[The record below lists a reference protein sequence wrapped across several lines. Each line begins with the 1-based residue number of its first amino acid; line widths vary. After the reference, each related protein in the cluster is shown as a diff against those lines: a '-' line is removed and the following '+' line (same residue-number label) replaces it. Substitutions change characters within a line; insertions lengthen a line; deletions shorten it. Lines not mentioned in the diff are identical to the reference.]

1 MSETLSYE
9 EVWSRTHHFDPPAI
23 FDKLREESPLA
34 RMTYPDGHVGW
45 FASSHQIVRE
55 VLSDPRFSHSL
66 EIGHF
71 PVTKY
76 GAPVPQFPAFPG
88 MFIHMDP
95 PDHTKYRRMLAGEF
109 TVRRVA
115 ELAPHV
121 ESVAAEQI
129 EAMREHGA
137 PADLLTTFAKPLV
150 LRVLSDLVGLPYEE
164 RERYADAPAITHDPD
179 GDAEE
184 SMAVYQQVAQ
194 LVGETIERKR
204 KQPGDDI
211 ISRLLAAGELSD
223 EELGNIVTLLL
234 FAGYETTESAL
245 TVGVMALLHHPEQ
258 LAALRA
264 DLSRV
269 DAAVEE
275 ILRYVT
281 VNQYEIFRTALED
294 VELAGQLVKKGETV
308 TVSLPAA
315 NRDPAKYGCPA
326 HLDLDR
332 DTAGHLAFGHGIH
345 QCVGQNLARLELRT
359 GLRALLRAFPDLR
372 AVTPPEEVPLRTRGS
387 VFGLKNL
394 PVAW

>member
-1 MSETLSYE
+1 MSEMLSYE

-23 FDKLREESPLA
+23 FDKLREERPLA
-34 RMTYPDGHVGW
+34 RMSYPDGHIGW
-45 FASSHQIVRE
+45 FTTSHRIARE

-66 EIGHF
+66 ELGHF

-76 GAPVPQFPAFPG
+76 GGPVPPFPALPG

-95 PDHTKYRRMLAGEF
+95 PDHTRFRRMLAPEF
-109 TVRRVA
+109 TVRRIA
-115 ELAPHV
+115 ELAPRV

-129 EAMREHGA
+129 EEMRAHGA
-137 PADLLTTFAKPLV
+137 PADLLGTFAKPLV
-150 LRVLSDLVGLPYEE
+150 LRILSDLVGLPYEE

-179 GDAEE
+179 GDAAEA
-184 SMAVYQQVAQ
+184 MAVYEQVGA
-194 LVGETIERKR
+194 LIGETIERKR

-211 ISRLLAAGELSD
+211 ISRLLAAGELTD
-223 EELGNIVTLLL
+223 EELGNIVALLL

-245 TVGVMALLHHPEQ
+245 SVGVMALLHHPEQ

-264 DLSRV
+264 DLSRT

-281 VNQYEIFRTALED
+281 VNQYEIFRAALED
-294 VELAGQLVKKGETV
+294 VELDGQLVKKGETV

-326 HLDLDR
+326 DLDLGR

-345 QCVGQNLARLELRT
+345 QCIGQNLARLELRT
-359 GLRALLRAFPDLR
+359 GLRALLEAFPDLR
-372 AVTPPEEVPLRTRGS
+372 AATPAEEVPLRTRGS
-387 VFGLKNL
+387 VFGLKSL
-394 PVAW
+394 PVSW

>member
-1 MSETLSYE
+1 MSEMLSYE
-9 EVWSRTHHFDPPAI
+9 DVWSRTHHFDPPAI
-23 FDKLREESPLA
+23 FDKLREEHPLT
-34 RMTYPDGHVGW
+34 RMAYPDGHIGW
-45 FASSHQIVRE
+45 FATSHRIVRE

-76 GAPVPQFPAFPG
+76 GAPVPQFPAMPG

-95 PDHTKYRRMLAGEF
+95 PDHTRFRRMLAREF
-109 TVRRVA
+109 TVRRIA

-121 ESVAAEQI
+121 ESVAAGQI
-129 EAMREHGA
+129 EEMRAQGA
-137 PADLLTTFAKPLV
+137 SADLITAFARPLV
-150 LRVLSDLVGLPYEE
+150 LRVLSDLVGLPWEE

-184 SMAVYQQVAQ
+184 SMAVFQQVGV
-194 LVGETIERKR
+194 LIGETIARKR
-204 KQPGDDI
+204 QEPGDDI
-211 ISRLLAAGELSD
+211 ISRLLAAGELTD
-223 EELGNIVTLLL
+223 EELGNIVALLL

-245 TVGVMALLHHPEQ
+245 SVGVMALLHHPEQ

-294 VELAGQLVKKGETV
+294 VELDGQLVKKGETV

-326 HLDLDR
+326 DLDLGR

-359 GLRALLRAFPDLR
+359 GLRALLQAFPDLR
-372 AVTPPEEVPLRTRGS
+372 AATPAEDVPLRTRGS
-387 VFGLKNL
+387 VFGLKSL

>member
-1 MSETLSYE
+1 MSEMLSFE
-9 EVWSRTHHFDPPAI
+9 DVWSRTHHFDPPAI
-23 FDKLREESPLA
+23 FDKLREERPLA
-34 RMTYPDGHVGW
+34 RMAYPDGHIGW
-45 FASSHQIVRE
+45 LATSHRIVRE

-76 GAPVPQFPAFPG
+76 GAPVPQFPAMPG

-95 PDHTKYRRMLAGEF
+95 PDHTRFRRMLAREF
-109 TVRRVA
+109 TVRRIA

-121 ESVAAEQI
+121 ESVAAEQV
-129 EAMREHGA
+129 EAMREQGA
-137 PADLLTTFAKPLV
+137 PADLITTFAKPLV

-184 SMAVYQQVAQ
+184 SMAVFQQVGA
-194 LVGETIERKR
+194 LIGETIARKR
-204 KQPGDDI
+204 KEPGDDI
-211 ISRLLAAGELSD
+211 ISRLLAAGEVTD
-223 EELGNIVTLLL
+223 EELGNIVALLL

-245 TVGVMALLHHPEQ
+245 SVGVMALLHHPEQ

-294 VELAGQLVKKGETV
+294 VELDGRLVKKGETV

-359 GLRALLRAFPDLR
+359 GLRVLLQAFPDLR
-372 AVTPPEEVPLRTRGS
+372 AATPAEEVPLRTRGS
-387 VFGLKNL
+387 VFGLKSL
-394 PVAW
+394 PVSW

>member
-1 MSETLSYE
+1 MSEILSYE
-9 EVWSRTHHFDPPAI
+9 EVWARTHHFDPPAI
-23 FDKLREESPLA
+23 FDKVREEHPLA
-34 RMTYPDGHVGW
+34 RMAYPDGHIGW
-45 FASSHQIVRE
+45 IATSHRTVRE

-71 PVTKY
+71 PTTKY
-76 GAPVPQFPAFPG
+76 GAPVPQFPAMPG

-95 PDHTKYRRMLAGEF
+95 PDHTRLRRMLAGEF

-121 ESVAAEQI
+121 EAVAAEQV
-129 EAMREHGA
+129 EAMRQHGA
-137 PADLLTTFAKPLV
+137 PADLLRTFAQPLV
-150 LRVLSDLVGLPYEE
+150 LRILSDMVGLPWEE
-164 RERYADAPAITHDPD
+164 RERYADASAISHDPD

-184 SMAVYQQVAQ
+184 SMAVFQQVGA
-194 LVGETIERKR
+194 LIGETIERKR

-211 ISRLLAAGELSD
+211 ISRLLAAGELTD
-223 EELGNIVTLLL
+223 EELGNMVALLL

-245 TVGVMALLHHPEQ
+245 SVGVMALLHHPAQ
-258 LAALRA
+258 LAALRG
-264 DLSRV
+264 DLTRV

-281 VNQYEIFRTALED
+281 VNQYETFRTALED
-294 VELAGQLVKKGETV
+294 VEVGGELVKKGETV

-326 HLDLDR
+326 DLDLGR

-372 AVTPPEEVPLRTRGS
+372 AATPAEEVPLRTRGS
-387 VFGLKNL
+387 VFCLKSL
-394 PVAW
+394 PVTW

>member
-1 MSETLSYE
+1 
-9 EVWSRTHHFDPPAI
+9 
-23 FDKLREESPLA
+23 
-34 RMTYPDGHVGW
+34 
-45 FASSHQIVRE
+45 
-55 VLSDPRFSHSL
+55 
-66 EIGHF
+66 
-71 PVTKY
+71 
-76 GAPVPQFPAFPG
+76 

-294 VELAGQLVKKGETV
+294 VELAGQLVKKGRPSRCPSRPPTATRRSTAAPPTSTWTGTPPV
-308 TVSLPAA
+308 TWRSATASTSASGRTWPASNCAPACARCCGPSRPACGHAARGGPAA
-315 NRDPAKYGCPA
+315 HPR
-326 HLDLDR
+326 
-332 DTAGHLAFGHGIH
+332 I
-345 QCVGQNLARLELRT
+345 
-359 GLRALLRAFPDLR
+359 GLRSEE
-372 AVTPPEEVPLRTRGS
+372 PPRRLVSPP
-387 VFGLKNL
+387 VFRHCSICC
-394 PVAW
+394 P

>member
-1 MSETLSYE
+1 MSEMLSFE
-9 EVWSRTHHFDPPAI
+9 DVWSRTHHFDPPAI
-23 FDKLREESPLA
+23 FDKLREERPLA
-34 RMTYPDGHVGW
+34 RMAYPDGHIGW
-45 FASSHQIVRE
+45 IATSHQLVRE

-76 GAPVPQFPAFPG
+76 GAPVPQFPAMPG

-95 PDHTKYRRMLAGEF
+95 PDHTRFRRMLAREF
-109 TVRRVA
+109 TVRRIA

-121 ESVAAEQI
+121 EAVTAEQI

-164 RERYADAPAITHDPD
+164 KERYADAPAITHDPD

-184 SMAVYQQVAQ
+184 SMAVFQQVGA
-194 LVGETIERKR
+194 LIGETIERKR

-211 ISRLLAAGELSD
+211 ISRLLAAGELTD
-223 EELGNIVTLLL
+223 EELGNIVALLL

-264 DLSRV
+264 DLSKV

-294 VELAGQLVKKGETV
+294 VELDGRLVKKGETV

-359 GLRALLRAFPDLR
+359 GLRALLQAFPDLT
-372 AVTPPEEVPLRTRGS
+372 AATPAEEVPLRTRGS
-387 VFGLKNL
+387 VFGLKSL
-394 PVAW
+394 PVSW

>member
-1 MSETLSYE
+1 MSEMLSYE

-23 FDKLREESPLA
+23 FDKLREERPLA
-34 RMTYPDGHVGW
+34 RMSYPDGHIGW
-45 FASSHQIVRE
+45 FTTSHRIARE

-66 EIGHF
+66 ELGHF

-76 GAPVPQFPAFPG
+76 GGPVPPFPALPG

-95 PDHTKYRRMLAGEF
+95 PDHTRFRRMLAPEF
-109 TVRRVA
+109 TVRRIA
-115 ELAPHV
+115 ELAPRV

-129 EAMREHGA
+129 EEMRAHGA
-137 PADLLTTFAKPLV
+137 PADLLGTFAKPLV
-150 LRVLSDLVGLPYEE
+150 LRILSDLVGLPYEE

-179 GDAEE
+179 GDAAEA
-184 SMAVYQQVAQ
+184 MAVYEQVGA
-194 LVGETIERKR
+194 LIGETIERKR

-211 ISRLLAAGELSD
+211 ISRLLAAGELTD
-223 EELGNIVTLLL
+223 EELGNIVALLL

-245 TVGVMALLHHPEQ
+245 SVGVMALLHHPEQ

-264 DLSRV
+264 DLSRI

-281 VNQYEIFRTALED
+281 VNQYEIFRAALED
-294 VELAGQLVKKGETV
+294 VELDGQLVKKGETV

-326 HLDLDR
+326 DLDLGR

-345 QCVGQNLARLELRT
+345 QCIGQNLARLELRT
-359 GLRALLRAFPDLR
+359 GLRALLQAFPDLR
-372 AVTPPEEVPLRTRGS
+372 AATPAEEVPLRTRGS
-387 VFGLKNL
+387 VFGLKSL
-394 PVAW
+394 PVSW

>member
-1 MSETLSYE
+1 MSEMLSFE

-23 FDKLREESPLA
+23 FDKLREERPLA
-34 RMTYPDGHVGW
+34 RMAYPDGHIGW
-45 FASSHQIVRE
+45 IATSHRLVRE

-76 GAPVPQFPAFPG
+76 GAPVPQFPAMPG

-95 PDHTKYRRMLAGEF
+95 PDHTRFRRMLAREF

-121 ESVAAEQI
+121 ESVAAGQI
-129 EAMREHGA
+129 EEMREHGA
-137 PADLLTTFAKPLV
+137 PADLLATFAKPLV

-164 RERYADAPAITHDPD
+164 KERYADAPAITHDPD

-184 SMAVYQQVAQ
+184 SMAVYQQVGA
-194 LVGETIERKR
+194 LIGETIERKR

-211 ISRLLAAGELSD
+211 ISRLLATGELTD
-223 EELGNIVTLLL
+223 EELGNIVALLL

-245 TVGVMALLHHPEQ
+245 SVGVMALLHHPEQ

-294 VELAGQLVKKGETV
+294 VELDGQLVKKGETV

-359 GLRALLRAFPDLR
+359 GLRALLEAFPDLR
-372 AVTPPEEVPLRTRGS
+372 AATPAEEVPLRTRGS
-387 VFGLKNL
+387 VFGLKSL
-394 PVAW
+394 PVTW

>member
-1 MSETLSYE
+1 MSETVPFE
-9 EVWSRTHHFDPPAI
+9 DVWSRTHHFDPPAI
-23 FDKLREESPLA
+23 FDKLRQERPLA
-34 RMTYPDGHVGW
+34 RMAYPDGHIGW
-45 FASSHQIVRE
+45 IATSHGIVRE

-76 GAPVPQFPAFPG
+76 GAPVPQFPAMPG

-95 PDHTKYRRMLAGEF
+95 PDHTKFRRMLTREF
-109 TVRRVA
+109 TVRRIS
-115 ELAPHV
+115 ELAPRV
-121 ESVAAEQI
+121 EAVAAEQI
-129 EAMREHGA
+129 EAMRAHGS

-164 RERYADAPAITHDPD
+164 RDRYANAPTIAHDPD
-179 GDAEE
+179 GNPEE
-184 SMAVYQQVAQ
+184 AMAAYQQVGTLIA
-194 LVGETIERKR
+194 ETIERKR
-204 KQPGDDI
+204 NQPGDDI

-223 EELGNIVTLLL
+223 EELANIVALLL

-245 TVGVMALLHHPEQ
+245 TVGVFALLHHPEQ
-258 LAALRA
+258 LTALRA

-275 ILRYVT
+275 ILRYIT

-294 VELAGQLVKKGETV
+294 VELDGQLVKKGETV

-315 NRDPAKYGCPA
+315 NRDPQKFGCPA
-326 HLDLDR
+326 DLDLGR

-345 QCVGQNLARLELRT
+345 QCIGQSLARLEVRT
-359 GLRALLRAFPDLR
+359 GLRALLQAFPDL
-372 AVTPPEEVPLRTRGS
+372 AAATPAEEVPLRLKGS
-387 VFGLKNL
+387 LFGVQSL
-394 PVAW
+394 PVSW